1 MKAADAL
8 IDALRSHAPAP
19 SGHTRTL
26 RICVAGRREFGY
38 LPMGSGGS
46 GQPVELES
54 EPEIAAIMESREAV
68 EL

>member
-1 MKAADAL
+1 
-8 IDALRSHAPAP
+8 
-19 SGHTRTL
+19 
-26 RICVAGRREFGY
+26 
-38 LPMGSGGS
+38 MGSGGS